1 MTTRIEIPDEARE
14 IAGLT
19 SVDYADAFA
28 VDVSE
33 QRSPAEWISGAATS
47 SPALFRAVRV
57 AHRLLGLHL
66 APAGS
71 AEHPIGWDLLVD
83 EPTRAVLGNHGRLG
97 TGRIVGLT
105 PPGQVVLV
113 TLLELNGVR
122 GRALWTAAVPV
133 HRAVAR
139 YALDRLSARPERVA
153 VR

>member
-28 VDVSE
+28 VDVTE
-33 QRSPAEWISGAATS
+33 QRSPAEWISGAAAS